1 MVFNKSW
8 AFLKS
13 VNDWSSVGSLY
24 GDDDDD
30 GEPNL
35 DKRYTPTMDNSYQKI
50 LPQDDLTLDY
60 RTGWKGVEPVRAIR
74 YQGDFAAGSPVS
86 QGHYNTSFEGNTA
99 SNGFPKN
106 SPEVDFNA
114 PSVEAPHGETAPTGW
129 KNRPPTDKDADYGYP
144 DKGGWLYRDPENGAH
159 YWYKNG
165 VKNFMDVQEGT
176 KGSWWSKAEDEDFDR
191 AAGSEYDPTKIVAL
205 RGDPNKYGVAS
216 QRDSH
221 EAKEKLSEMYLRH
234 NKNIPPHQL
243 VEIPMRQNIPGEQ
256 NEDYLTTAR
265 RMGIPKRKDKNSSRW
280 SDEPIP
286 FGKGRVKRKL
296 EDVSDEELYGLTSEE
311 IHDLTKG
318 SPMEIAFQLLKDDD
332 KSLDNPMLRE
342 RRRHILN
349 RLEDNQNAVSD
360 SFQGTI
366 SPKHA
371 TLSARDKRRR
381 MFVGATGREY
391 ETREHRAAVEPS
403 TETQEVNIDERHPY
417 SGFSNPQT
425 ITEWAPPKPP
435 VNPNG
440 NEPYDEM
447 YNQYYNVATGEPM
460 DIAFQLLK
468 ERKSP
473 AAFAHK
479 LEYDKQYQKDPKR
492 VKYREQLN
500 AERRKR
506 GIYGKGG
513 ADVSHTQ
520 GGKLTLESPHA
531 NRARHFKNRGTLRR
545 VKVR

>member
-74 YQGDFAAGSPVS
+74 YQGDFPAGSPVS
-86 QGHYNTSFEGNTA
+86 QGHYNTTFEGNA
-99 SNGFPKN
+99 PSNGFPKN

-114 PSVEAPHGETAPTGW
+114 PSVEAPHGKLAPKGW

-159 YWYKNG
+159 YWYKSTPTG
-165 VKNFMDVQEGT
+165 FQKNFMDVQEGT
-176 KGSWWSKAEDEDFDR
+176 MGSWWSKAEDEDFDR

-221 EAKEKLSEMYLRH
+221 EAKEGLSEMYLQH

-265 RMGIPKRKDKNSSRW
+265 RMGIPKRRNKSSSRW
-280 SDEPIP
+280 SDEPLP
-286 FGKGRVKRKL
+286 FGKSRVKKPL
-296 EDVSDEELYGLTSEE
+296 EDLTEEELYGLAEMDT
-311 IHDLTKG
+311 
-318 SPMEIAFQLLKDDD
+318 PMKKAFQLLKER
-332 KSLDNPMLRE
+332 KSPAAFENPMVRE

-371 TLSARDKRRR
+371 TLSARDKRKKI
-381 MFVGATGREY
+381 FVGATGREY
-391 ETREHRAAVEPS
+391 ETEEHRAAVEPS
-403 TETQEVNIDERHPY
+403 TETQEVTHYDWGY
-417 SGFSNPQT
+417 TNPQT
-425 ITEWAPPKPP
+425 KTEWAPPKPP
-435 VNPNG
+435 VNPNV

-460 DIAFQLLK
+460 DIALQLLK

-513 ADVSHTQ
+513 KDVSHTQ
-520 GGKLTLESPHA
+520 GGKLTLENAHA

-545 VKVR
+545 VKVKK

>member
-1 MVFNKSW
+1 MSDFIAVK
-8 AFLKS
+8 KS

-24 GDDDDD
+24 DDDND

-60 RTGWKGVEPVRAIR
+60 RTGWKGVEPVTAIR
-74 YQGDFAAGSPVS
+74 YQGDFPAGSPVS
-86 QGHYNTSFEGNTA
+86 QGHYNTTFEGNTP

-114 PSVEAPHGETAPTGW
+114 SSVEAPHGKLAPKGW

-144 DKGGWLYRDPENGAH
+144 DKGGWLHRDPENGAH

-205 RGDPNKYGVAS
+205 RGEPNKYGVAS

-221 EAKEKLSEMYLRH
+221 EAKEKLSEMYLQH

-243 VEIPMRQNIPGEQ
+243 VDIPMRQNIPGKQ

-311 IHDLTKG
+311 IYDMTKG
-318 SPMEIAFQLLKDDD
+318 SPMDIAFRLLKI
-332 KSLDNPMLRE
+332 NPMVRE
-342 RRRHILN
+342 RRENIKQ
-349 RLEDNQNAVSD
+349 RLIDNQNAVSD
-360 SFQGTI
+360 SFANTGTLVPFQGTI

-371 TLSARDKRRR
+371 TLSARDKRRL

-391 ETREHRAAVEPS
+391 ETEEHRAAVEPS
-403 TETQEVNIDERHPY
+403 AETHEVTHYDWGYR
-417 SGFSNPQT
+417 NPRT
-425 ITEWAPPKPP
+425 KTEWLPPKPP
-435 VNPNG
+435 VNPNVD
-440 NEPYDEM
+440 EPYDEM

-460 DIAFQLLK
+460 EIALQLLK

-500 AERRKR
+500 TERRRR

-513 ADVSHTQ
+513 KDVSHTQ
-520 GGKLTLESPHA
+520 GGKLTLESAHA
-531 NRARHFKNRGTLRR
+531 NRARHFKNKGTLRR
-545 VKVR
+545 VKVKK

>member
-60 RTGWKGVEPVRAIR
+60 RTGWKGVEPVTAMR
-74 YQGDFAAGSPVS
+74 YQGDFPAGSPVS
-86 QGHYNTSFEGNTA
+86 QGHYNTSFEGNTP

-165 VKNFMDVQEGT
+165 VKNFMDVREGG

-221 EAKEKLSEMYLRH
+221 EAKE
-234 NKNIPPHQL
+234 
-243 VEIPMRQNIPGEQ
+243 
-256 NEDYLTTAR
+256 T
-265 RMGIPKRKDKNSSRW
+265 
-280 SDEPIP
+280 
-286 FGKGRVKRKL
+286 FGNVL
-296 EDVSDEELYGLTSEE
+296 
-311 IHDLTKG
+311 
-318 SPMEIAFQLLKDDD
+318 
-332 KSLDNPMLRE
+332 
-342 RRRHILN
+342 
-349 RLEDNQNAVSD
+349 
-360 SFQGTI
+360 
-366 SPKHA
+366 
-371 TLSARDKRRR
+371 
-381 MFVGATGREY
+381 
-391 ETREHRAAVEPS
+391 AA
-403 TETQEVNIDERHPY
+403 
-417 SGFSNPQT
+417 
-425 ITEWAPPKPP
+425 
-435 VNPNG
+435 
-440 NEPYDEM
+440 
-447 YNQYYNVATGEPM
+447 
-460 DIAFQLLK
+460 
-468 ERKSP
+468 
-473 AAFAHK
+473 
-479 LEYDKQYQKDPKR
+479 
-492 VKYREQLN
+492 
-500 AERRKR
+500 
-506 GIYGKGG
+506 
-513 ADVSHTQ
+513 
-520 GGKLTLESPHA
+520 
-531 NRARHFKNRGTLRR
+531 
-545 VKVR
+545 